1 MQCLRSAY
9 TSSPRISQIYS
20 SVLQNVVWPQTLN
33 NARINMASALVSAV
47 DSSVY
52 YESAYDNTVSTGDDL
67 PPSPGSWLHARP
79 HRRMSARARTS
90 RASRC
95 SRPSRRTTPS
105 CSSWG
110 ADPTLPPAPPRPLP
124 TPPLPPPFPSP
135 RPSGG
140 EFKPAVRWVAPQFPS
155 VNFLISSSLF
165 NNLTSWGLPNVRAIT
180 GRISGARGL
189 PAGGTSLLPHPRAL
203 LCRAEAIFYCGYVA
217 AASSYTGKLGAPLLP
232 PSFERPRCHRAPPL
246 PPPRPQASSSPSTT
260 RRPMALQTRSRSA
273 PALPPPT
280 A

>member
-1 MQCLRSAY
+1 MTSPPPPVAGYTHGPIAGCRHGQGPREHRDAQGHPDEQRQAAPHGVRIRRSPPRLRA
-9 TSSPRISQIYS
+9 P
-20 SVLQNVVWPQTLN
+20 
-33 NARINMASALVSAV
+33 A
-47 DSSVY
+47 
-52 YESAYDNTVSTGDDL
+52 
-67 PPSPGSWLHARP
+67 HA
-79 HRRMSARARTS
+79 
-90 RASRC
+90 
-95 SRPSRRTTPS
+95 
-105 CSSWG
+105 
-110 ADPTLPPAPPRPLP
+110 APPFL
-124 TPPLPPPFPSP
+124 SP

-189 PAGGTSLLPHPRAL
+189 PAGGTSPQPHPRAL
-203 LCRAEAIFYCGYVA
+203 LCCAEAIFYCGYVA